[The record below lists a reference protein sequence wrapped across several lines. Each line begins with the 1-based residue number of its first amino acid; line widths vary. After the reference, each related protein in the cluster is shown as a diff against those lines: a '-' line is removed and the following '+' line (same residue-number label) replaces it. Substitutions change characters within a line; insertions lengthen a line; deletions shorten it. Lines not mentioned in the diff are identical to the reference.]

1 MGSEVLVIAGG
12 IGLKVGV
19 LNTEV
24 ISWMKKYSII
34 KAIIIAFPF
43 IFFGP
48 LFINLSFKYYLSPML
63 SSEWAAG
70 DLLAYYGAVL
80 GGIIT
85 LVGVSITLNYQSEM
99 SRRDDDVKYKPILR
113 LDSVLGEYAEFIAR
127 RELKVLYPYS
137 CSLADDN
144 EYENLSSRPME
155 DMYSFHLIFEN
166 KGRGEATDI
175 TLYDAKISEV
185 SWDKASHLYIATGT
199 PMSLGELIID
209 ERVDIILS
217 IPKLLFLKEEQEYG
231 YNIRIDILIS
241 YNNMFQRNQ
250 KQINISSDFQVIPR
264 KKSESSYYYKEGF
277 SLYEVEIKYIGSQ
290 QIK

>member
-1 MGSEVLVIAGG
+1 
-12 IGLKVGV
+12 
-19 LNTEV
+19 
-24 ISWMKKYSII
+24 MKKNSII
-34 KAIIIAFPF
+34 KAVMIAFPF
-43 IFFGP
+43 IFIVP
-48 LFINLSFKYYLSPML
+48 LFINLSFKYYFSPML
-63 SSEWAAG
+63 SSEWSAG

-85 LVGVSITLNYQSEM
+85 LVGVNITLNYQSEM

-113 LDSVLGEYAEFIAR
+113 LDSVLGKYAEFIAR

-137 CSLADDN
+137 CSLSDDN
-144 EYENLSSRPME
+144 EYENLSRHPME

-166 KGRGEATDI
+166 KGRGEATDV

-199 PMSLGELIID
+199 PMSLGELIIN

-217 IPKLLFLKEEQEYG
+217 IPKLLFLKEKQECG
-231 YNIRIDILIS
+231 YNIRIDIFIS
-241 YNNMFQRNQ
+241 YNDMFQRNQ
-250 KQINISSDFQVIPR
+250 KQINISSYFQVIPR
-264 KKSESSYYYKEGF
+264 KKSKSSYYYKEGF